1 MINPLD
7 MRGPEFLGFYVLW
20 GAGVF
25 LLAKLLRA
33 FWNRAGETPAGPR
46 WSPGIYP
53 SEVDAPAIAL
63 LRSGPEEVA
72 RVILGKLVAE
82 GFLVLNGST
91 VGLPAPPPQDR
102 SRLAPLDEE
111 VLRAVSAA
119 AGSAEIGAREALN
132 CTILELT
139 PHLAPLREELESAGL
154 APGPEQRRDYRF
166 LGLAVLLMVTGFG
179 AAKLLVAL
187 ARGRSN
193 IQFLLLLMAISL
205 VLSVRLMKPPRQ
217 TGAGTR
223 YLEWLRRSHE
233 GLAILLS
240 NGRRQSFGELTLVAA
255 IFGLGYLPML
265 ASLQAALVPPP
276 RARSDGDGG
285 SFDSGCSSG
294 GGSSNSCSSG
304 GSSCSSGGSSCS
316 GCGGGG
322 GCGGGCGGCGG

>member
-7 MRGPEFLGFYVLW
+7 MRGPEFLGFYLLW

-25 LLAKLLRA
+25 LLARLLRA
-33 FWNRAGETPAGPR
+33 FWNRAGETPAGLR

-82 GFLVLNGST
+82 GFLVLNGSA
-91 VGLPAPPPQDR
+91 VGLPTPPPQDR

-132 CTILELT
+132 RTILALT
-139 PHLAPLREELESAGL
+139 PHLAPLREALERAGL
-154 APGPEQRRDYRF
+154 APGPEQRRSYRF
-166 LGLAVLLMVTGFG
+166 LGLVVLLMVTGLG
-179 AAKLLVAL
+179 AVKLLVAL

-205 VLSVRLMKPPRQ
+205 VLSVLLMKPPRQ
-217 TGAGTR
+217 TGVGTR

-240 NGRRQSFGELTLVAA
+240 DGRRQSFGELTLVAA
-255 IFGLGYLPML
+255 IFGLGHLPML
-265 ASLQAALVPPP
+265 SSLQAALVPPP
-276 RARSDGDGG
+276 RAQSDGDGDF
-285 SFDSGCSSG
+285 FDG
-294 GGSSNSCSSG
+294 GGDASSSSSCSSG
-304 GSSCSSGGSSCS
+304 GSSCSS

>member
-7 MRGPEFLGFYVLW
+7 LRGPEFLGFYVLW

-25 LLAKLLRA
+25 LLARLLRA
-33 FWNRAGETPAGPR
+33 FWNRAGETSAGPR

-82 GFLVLNGST
+82 GFLVLNGSAI
-91 VGLPAPPPQDR
+91 GLPAPPPQDR

-119 AGSAEIGAREALN
+119 AGSAEIGAHEALN
-132 CTILELT
+132 RTILELT

-154 APGPEQRRDYRF
+154 APSPEQRRGYHF
-166 LGLAVLLMVTGFG
+166 LGLAFLLMVTGLG

-193 IQFLLLLMAISL
+193 IQFLLFFMAISL
-205 VLSVRLMKPPRQ
+205 VLSVLLMKPPRQ
-217 TGAGTR
+217 TGDGTR

-240 NGRRQSFGELTLVAA
+240 DGRRQSFGELTLVAA

-265 ASLQAALVPPP
+265 SSLQAALVPPP

-294 GGSSNSCSSG
+294 DGGGGSCS
-304 GSSCSSGGSSCS
+304 S

>member
-1 MINPLD
+1 MINPLNL
-7 MRGPEFLGFYVLW
+7 RGPEFLGFYVLW

-25 LLAKLLRA
+25 LLARLLRA
-33 FWNRAGETPAGPR
+33 FLNRAGETPAGPR

-53 SEVDAPAIAL
+53 SEVDAPAIAM

-82 GFLVLNGST
+82 GFLVLNGSAI
-91 VGLPAPPPQDR
+91 GLPTPPPQDR

-119 AGSAEIGAREALN
+119 AGGAGAGIGAREALSRTV
-132 CTILELT
+132 CDLKSRLE
-139 PHLAPLREELESAGL
+139 PIREELESAGL
-154 APGPEQRRDYRF
+154 APGPEQRRGYHF
-166 LGLAVLLMVTGFG
+166 LGLAFLLMVTGLG

-193 IQFLLLLMAISL
+193 IQFLLLLMAGSL
-205 VLSVRLMKPPRQ
+205 ALSVLLMKPPRQ

-240 NGRRQSFGELTLVAA
+240 DGRRQSFGELTLVTA
-255 IFGLGYLPML
+255 IFGIGYLPML
-265 ASLQAALVPPP
+265 SSLQAALVPPP

-285 SFDSGCSSG
+285 GFFDSGCSSG
-294 GGSSNSCSSG
+294 GGSSSCSS
-304 GSSCSSGGSSCS
+304 CSS